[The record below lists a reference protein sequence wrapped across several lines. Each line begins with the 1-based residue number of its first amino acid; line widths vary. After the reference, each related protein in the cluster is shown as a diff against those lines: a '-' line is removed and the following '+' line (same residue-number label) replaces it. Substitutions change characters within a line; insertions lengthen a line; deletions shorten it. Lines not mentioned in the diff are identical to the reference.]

1 MMRLDAADL
10 PIRSKPKSMH
20 DVQRLA
26 ILSLK
31 AFQLGIEAQNP
42 LVAGGAKAQTE
53 ANRVVTEKSQR
64 ARDDATP

>member
-1 MMRLDAADL
+1 MPNAWL
-10 PIRSKPKSMH
+10 S
-20 DVQRLA
+20 
-26 ILSLK
+26 LSLK
-31 AFQLGIEAQNP
+31 AFQLGIEAQNVIALRMLP